1 MAEHALKLR
10 SAYAGSCFIL
20 TTKHAKSV
28 AIVPPFWEKLEASV
42 LEYVVDTDQLG
53 TFSGEVEREGSALEC
68 ARRKC
73 ELSLERLG
81 DKVEFALA
89 SEGSFGPHPF
99 IPFLPCDHE
108 ILYFIDRRHGFHL
121 HVSHLSEKTNYRA
134 EAVDSLEALQ
144 KLAEQAHFPSHAL
157 ILRPNGRET
166 KAPIF
171 KGVDTQSTLE
181 AAFRECIKNAP
192 DGKVWVETD
201 MRAQFNP
208 SRMEVIRALAEKL
221 ADRLATHCPKCITP
235 GWGKVRVEK
244 GLECSWCGLE
254 TELVRSEISG
264 CTKCDY
270 EELRGRADGLM
281 QAEPNDCGICNP

>member
-20 TTKHAKSV
+20 TTKHAKSI
-28 AIVPPFWEKLEASV
+28 AIAPPFWEKLEASV
-42 LEYVVDTDQLG
+42 LEYVVDTDALG
-53 TFSGEVEREGSALEC
+53 TFSGEVEREGNALEC

-73 ELSLERLG
+73 EWSLERLG

-121 HVSHLSEKTNYRA
+121 HMSHLSEKTNYRT
-134 EAVDSLEALQ
+134 EAVGSLDALQ
-144 KLAEQAHFPSHAL
+144 KLAEDAQFPSHAL

-166 KAPIF
+166 KAPLF
-171 KGVDTQSTLE
+171 KGVDTQLELE
-181 AAFRECIKNAP
+181 AAFRECMKNAS

-208 SRMEVIRALAEKL
+208 SRMEVIGELTAKL
-221 ADRLATHCPKCITP
+221 ADRLATHCPKCSTP

-244 GLECSWCGLE
+244 GLKCNWCGSE
-254 TELVRSEISG
+254 TELVKSEIFG
-264 CTKCDY
+264 CVKCDY
-270 EELRGRADGLM
+270 EETSGRADGLTHS
-281 QAEPNDCGICNP
+281 EPGNCGYCNP

>member
-1 MAEHALKLR
+1 MAEHALKLG

-20 TTKHAKSV
+20 TTKHAKSI
-28 AIVPPFWEKLEASV
+28 AIAPPFWEKLEASV

-53 TFSGEVEREGSALEC
+53 TFSGEIEREGNALEC

-73 ELSLERLG
+73 EWSLERLG

-121 HVSHLSEKTNYRA
+121 YLSHLSEKTNYRT
-134 EAVDSLEALQ
+134 ETVDSLEGLQ
-144 KLAEQAHFPSHAL
+144 KLDEEVQFPSHAL
-157 ILRPNGRET
+157 ILRPNSRET
-166 KAPIF
+166 KVPIF
-171 KGVDTQSTLE
+171 KGVETQSALE
-181 AAFRECIKNAP
+181 VAFKECIKNAS
-192 DGKVWVETD
+192 GSKVWIETD

-208 SRMEVIRALAEKL
+208 SRMRVIGELADKL
-221 ADRLATHCPKCITP
+221 AQRLGTPCPKCTTP

-244 GLECSWCGLE
+244 GLECTLCGSE
-254 TELVRSEISG
+254 TELVKSEIFG
-264 CTKCDY
+264 CVKCDY
-270 EELRGRADGLM
+270 EETTGRADGLIN
-281 QAEPNDCGICNP
+281 AEPGNCSYCNP

>member
-1 MAEHALKLR
+1 MSQVYQGA
-10 SAYAGSCFIL
+10 CFIL
-20 TTKHAKSV
+20 TTKHAKSI
-28 AIVPPFWEKLEASV
+28 AIAPPFWEKLGASV
-42 LEYVVDTDQLG
+42 LEYVVDTDTLG
-53 TFSGEVEREGSALEC
+53 TFSGEVEREGNALEC

-73 ELSLERLG
+73 EWSLERLG

-121 HVSHLSEKTNYRA
+121 HMSHLSEKTNYRT
-134 EAVDSLEALQ
+134 EAVGSLEALQ
-144 KLAEQAHFPSHAL
+144 KLAKENQFPSHAL

-166 KAPIF
+166 KSTIF
-171 KGVDTQSTLE
+171 KGVDTQSALE
-181 AAFRECIKNAP
+181 AAFRECMGNAS

-208 SRMEVIRALAEKL
+208 SRMEVIGELATKL
-221 ADRLATHCPKCITP
+221 ADRLSTHCPKCDTP

-244 GLECSWCGLE
+244 GLECSWCGTE
-254 TELVRSEISG
+254 TELVKSEVFG
-264 CTKCDY
+264 CVKCDH
-270 EELRGRADGLM
+270 EETTGRADGLTK
-281 QAEPNDCGICNP
+281 AEQGNCGYCNP

>member
-1 MAEHALKLR
+1 M
-10 SAYAGSCFIL
+10 SGAYRGTCMIL
-20 TTKHAKSV
+20 TTKHAKSIAV
-28 AIVPPFWEKLEASV
+28 APPFQEKLGAGI
-42 LEYVVDTDQLG
+42 LEYVVDTYQLG
-53 TFSGEVEREGSALEC
+53 TFSGEVEREGNALEC

-73 ELSLERLG
+73 EWSLERLG

-108 ILYFIDRRHGFHL
+108 ILYFIDRRHGFHM
-121 HVSHLSEKTNYRA
+121 HMSHISEKTNYRT
-134 EAVDSLEALQ
+134 EAVDSYEALQ
-144 KLAEQAHFPSHAL
+144 KLAEKAQFPSHAL

-166 KAPIF
+166 KAPLF
-171 KGVDTQSTLE
+171 KGIDSQSILE
-181 AAFRECIKNAP
+181 EAYKECLKHST

-208 SRMEVIRALAEKL
+208 SRMEVIGELAAKMAE
-221 ADRLATHCPKCITP
+221 RLATHCPKCSTP

-244 GLECSWCGLE
+244 GLECSWCGSE
-254 TELVRSEISG
+254 TELVKSEIYG

-270 EELRGRADGLM
+270 EETTGRMDGLEK
-281 QAEPNDCGICNP
+281 AEPGNCSYCNP

>member
-1 MAEHALKLR
+1 MSGVYR
-10 SAYAGSCFIL
+10 GTCMIL
-20 TTKHAKSV
+20 TTKHAKSI
-28 AIVPPFWEKLEASV
+28 AIAPPFQEKLSAGI

-53 TFSGEVEREGSALEC
+53 TFSGEIEREGNALEC

-73 ELSLERLG
+73 EWATERLG

-99 IPFLPCDHE
+99 IPFLPCDQE
-108 ILYFIDRRHGFHL
+108 ILYFIDRRHGFHM
-121 HVSHLSEKTNYRA
+121 HMSHISEKTNYRT
-134 EAVDSLEALQ
+134 EAVDSYEALQ
-144 KLAEQAHFPSHAL
+144 KLAEKAQFPSHAM

-166 KAPIF
+166 KAPLF
-171 KGVDTQSTLE
+171 KGIDSQSILE
-181 AAFRECIKNAP
+181 EAYKECLKHST

-208 SRMEVIRALAEKL
+208 SRMEVIGELAVKLAE
-221 ADRLATHCPKCITP
+221 RLATHCPKCSTP

-244 GLECSWCGLE
+244 GLECSWCGSE
-254 TELVRSEISG
+254 TELVKAEIYG

-270 EELRGRADGLM
+270 EEITGRTDGLEK
-281 QAEPNDCGICNP
+281 AEPGNCSYCNP